1 MKRCR
6 LKRYN
11 IQIIIKMSKEN
22 KTFDKQENG
31 NDFIADVMG
40 SILSV
45 CNGWGESSTF
55 IRVGSFYEKIKI
67 AKIEK
72 EIKVL
77 GAGYYKDL
85 TINCYVAYSEDG
97 KRLIEINDGV
107 NVEVR
112 YLP

>member
-1 MKRCR
+1 
-6 LKRYN
+6 
-11 IQIIIKMSKEN
+11 MSKEN
-22 KTFDKQENG
+22 KTSDKQQNG

-45 CNGWGESSTF
+45 CNGWGEASTF
-55 IRVGSFYEKIKI
+55 IRIDSFYEKIKI

-72 EIKVL
+72 ETKVL
-77 GAGYYKDL
+77 GAGYYNDL

-97 KRLIEINDGV
+97 RRLIEINDGA

-112 YLP
+112 YCP